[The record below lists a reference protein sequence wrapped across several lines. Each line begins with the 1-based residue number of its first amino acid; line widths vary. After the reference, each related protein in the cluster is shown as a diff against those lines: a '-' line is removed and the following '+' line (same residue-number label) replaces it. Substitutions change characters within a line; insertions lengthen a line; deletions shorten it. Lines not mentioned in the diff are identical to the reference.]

1 MSKARDYKKE
11 YRDYHSSAQQR
22 KRRSMRNK
30 ARRAL
35 KIPKN
40 DPREVDHK
48 TPLSKG
54 GGNSKRKG
62 DPTYETKRWKAK
74 SSKRRRKAS
83 KSSSK
88 APPPGIDVTA
98 AVDKFKVRSG
108 LAIRKR
114 R

>member
-54 GGNSKRKG
+54 GGNSKRNLRAVSFK
-62 DPTYETKRWKAK
+62 YNR
-74 SSKRRRKAS
+74 S
-83 KSSSK
+83 KS
-88 APPPGIDVTA
+88 T
-98 AVDKFKVRSG
+98 
-108 LAIRKR
+108 
-114 R
+114 